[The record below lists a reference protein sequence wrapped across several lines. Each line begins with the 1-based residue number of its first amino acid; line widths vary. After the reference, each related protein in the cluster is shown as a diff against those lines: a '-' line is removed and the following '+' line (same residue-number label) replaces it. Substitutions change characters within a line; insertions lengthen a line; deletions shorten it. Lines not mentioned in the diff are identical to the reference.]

1 MKYIIIK
8 KILQF
13 HRVIEITLV
22 MYENLEI
29 WKVDYSQIL
38 VINSKKTTW

>member
-8 KILQF
+8 MILQF
-13 HRVIEITLV
+13 HKVIDITLV
-22 MYENLEI
+22 MYENLET

-38 VINSKKTTW
+38 VINFKTIT

>member
-8 KILQF
+8 MILQF
-13 HRVIEITLV
+13 HRVIDITLV

-38 VINSKKTTW
+38 VINFKTNTW